1 MNRIT
6 RLILVSY
13 CVALICCALFVP
25 WSYHRDGISYQT
37 EYAYIFS
44 DMGRKSIDYG
54 RIGLELISFTG
65 IAGIAY
71 LLQEQFDR
79 IAKKMKSPVTAATE
93 KTKESYKDM
102 KTYLAELKLYWFGEE
117 VLCPNKHVA
126 ITRFR
131 IILWIVILT
140 WIYMV
145 RTDKDLGDIVKMIF
159 GHEKK

>member
-1 MNRIT
+1 M
-6 RLILVSY
+6 
-13 CVALICCALFVP
+13 
-25 WSYHRDGISYQT
+25 ISGD
-37 EYAYIFS
+37 A
-44 DMGRKSIDYG
+44 IDYG

-117 VLCPNKHVA
+117 VLYPNEN
-126 ITRFR
+126 R
-131 IILWIVILT
+131 
-140 WIYMV
+140 
-145 RTDKDLGDIVKMIF
+145 
-159 GHEKK
+159 